1 MRSLRAELSHAG
13 RAPGRLNADPHDAQ
27 RSLARLVLALVEF
40 LRRLMERQAV
50 RRMDAGTLTGGQAED
65 IGTALMRLERTVR
78 DLARGFGLDPA
89 ELNLELGPLGRLH

>member
-1 MRSLRAELSHAG
+1 VSSLRTQLA
-13 RAPGRLNADPHDAQ
+13 RAPRPGRWNVDPHDAQ

-50 RRMDAGTLTGGQAED
+50 RRMDAGTLTAPQAED
-65 IGTALMRLERTVR
+65 IGLALMRLEKTVR

-89 ELNLELGPLGRLH
+89 DLNLELGPLGRLH